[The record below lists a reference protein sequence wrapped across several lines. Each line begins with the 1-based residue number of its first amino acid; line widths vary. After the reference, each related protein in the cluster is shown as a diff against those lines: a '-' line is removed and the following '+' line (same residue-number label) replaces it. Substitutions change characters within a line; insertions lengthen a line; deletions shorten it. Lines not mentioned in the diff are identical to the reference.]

1 MKANFINILR
11 KVTGTSIQKD
21 ISSNIVSTNQ
31 YSLTPEIIPKKER
44 GKNNPAYYPVK
55 DIGACILKCTVINV
69 YNRTCLLYT
78 SDAADEL

>member
-69 YNRTCLLYT
+69 YNRTD
-78 SDAADEL
+78 SI

>member
-44 GKNNPAYYPVK
+44 GKNNHV
-55 DIGACILKCTVINV
+55 G
-69 YNRTCLLYT
+69 LLQI
-78 SDAADEL
+78 

>member
-31 YSLTPEIIPKKER
+31 YLE
-44 GKNNPAYYPVK
+44 NPV
-55 DIGACILKCTVINV
+55 
-69 YNRTCLLYT
+69 
-78 SDAADEL
+78 

>member
-55 DIGACILKCTVINV
+55 DIWKTQCKLPPKTKRFCPLVLK
-69 YNRTCLLYT
+69 
-78 SDAADEL
+78 